1 MESYNCLPPSVA
13 PVVLEPPENLTV
25 VQPHSATFLCN
36 ATARPRPEITWW
48 RMGSQLMEQPGV
60 IEITTR
66 TFGEREIVSN
76 LTIIM
81 ADPSDAGG
89 YACNATNVVG
99 EETAAAELTVHGK

>member
-1 MESYNCLPPSVA
+1 
-13 PVVLEPPENLTV
+13 
-25 VQPHSATFLCN
+25 
-36 ATARPRPEITWW
+36 
-48 RMGSQLMEQPGV
+48 MGSQLMEQPGV
-60 IEITTR
+60 IEISTS

-99 EETAAAELTVHGK
+99 QNTRAAELTVHGKSPLQLSYALRKTV

>member
-1 MESYNCLPPSVA
+1 M
-13 PVVLEPPENLTV
+13 
-25 VQPHSATFLCN
+25 VQPQSATFLCN

-48 RMGSQLMEQPGV
+48 RMGSKLMDEPGV
-60 IEITTR
+60 IEISTS

-89 YACNATNVVG
+89 YSCNATNAVG
-99 EETAAAELTVHGK
+99 QNTAAAELTVHGK